1 MWEGGTK
8 GGRGGGWEGGEGG
21 GGVVNVVCATVG
33 HSVSEA
39 RQA

>member
-1 MWEGGTK
+1 M
-8 GGRGGGWEGGEGG
+8 GEEDERERKG
-21 GGVVNVVCATVG
+21 GGVVNVVCSTVG